1 MIFLTLNIFGS
12 EENLGFLIAAA
23 IIYFVC
29 FWFHKT
35 VFNSPN
41 VTFRILAFSTIVYI
55 YRAK

>member
-12 EENLGFLIAAA
+12 EENLGFLITAA
-23 IIYFVC
+23 IISFVC

-41 VTFRILAFSTIVYI
+41 VTFLILAFSAIVYI